1 MNHPKS
7 CRYRQAVFIG
17 SETEHET
24 QYGVFCCFKLSKCQF
39 LRSLKTSTLGNRPS
53 RHGLATAP
61 GSKALQNW
69 KIFLKALSKRLQKL
83 TIKTKRLW
91 QLKFLSFVKV
101 ND

>member
-39 LRSLKTSTLGNRPS
+39 LRSLKTSTIGNRPS
-53 RHGLATAP
+53 RHGLAAALNMISQIESLNTLLCTYYTINEIDTTVFAP
-61 GSKALQNW
+61 S
-69 KIFLKALSKRLQKL
+69 
-83 TIKTKRLW
+83 
-91 QLKFLSFVKV
+91 
-101 ND
+101 